1 MVSKV
6 TFGLGLG
13 VGYVLGTKAGREKF
27 DQLMTS
33 SRHAWQSEPVQNAK
47 GVAQHQGAKL
57 YDDGKHAVNDRLNRG
72 DVSES
77 DHISR
82 KPDQTLAGDR
92 PPRGDQF

>member
-47 GVAQHQGAKL
+47 DVAQQQAARI
-57 YDDGKHAVNDRLNRG
+57 YDDGKHAVNDRLNR
-72 DVSES
+72 SE
-77 DHISR
+77 HIGR
-82 KPDQTLAGDR
+82 KPDQTLASDKPIG
-92 PPRGDQF
+92 PNQLP

>member
-27 DQLMTS
+27 DQLMNS
-33 SRHAWQSEPVQNAK
+33 SRHAWHSEPVQNAK
-47 GVAQHQGAKL
+47 GVAQQQAARL

-72 DVSES
+72 D
-77 DHISR
+77 HISH
-82 KPDQTLAGDR
+82 KPDQTLAGDQPSR
-92 PPRGDQF
+92 ADQF